1 MNGHDAHTHGA
12 DEAGRGRTRRRL
24 VMAALL
30 LGIVAVGAAVPAP
43 ESPLSNLTGTKTTH
57 ASESR

>member
-12 DEAGRGRTRRRL
+12 GEAGRGRTRRRL
-24 VMAALL
+24 VLVTLL
-30 LGIVAVGAAVPAP
+30 LGMVAAGAAIPAP

-57 ASESR
+57 ASESP